1 MPLRPIHRP
10 KSQVTTLVVLYL
22 PVVGIHDSIRGV
34 NSKPSRITGQDS
46 LVDREYQ
53 DVVQSVPQSLG
64 VLKMNENDQPTVDPI
79 ENEPAPNQAVN
90 KNVAAFDKLVDWFIE
105 YDPYEIKA
113 YVDDFRARFPDLS
126 DDDLAQ
132 RIIGIKSLKN
142 GLVGA
147 ATGIPGFLAM
157 PVTIPTDLLM
167 SWKIQIN
174 LALCV
179 AYIYGHDID
188 NKNNDDLKTDIY
200 MILAGPAAK
209 ESLSVLGVEIDSVTK
224 KAVKRYV
231 TRELMSEI
239 WKRIARQIAVRTG
252 RRTAVKLSRM
262 VPLIGAPIGF
272 ATDYAAAK
280 SVGSFAREYYN
291 RDFVVSA
298 QMSPDSEA

>member
-1 MPLRPIHRP
+1 
-10 KSQVTTLVVLYL
+10 
-22 PVVGIHDSIRGV
+22 
-34 NSKPSRITGQDS
+34 
-46 LVDREYQ
+46 
-53 DVVQSVPQSLG
+53 
-64 VLKMNENDQPTVDPI
+64 MNENEHPTAEETDQATNSS
-79 ENEPAPNQAVN
+79 EN

-105 YDPYEIKA
+105 YDPYEIKG
-113 YVDDFRARFPDLS
+113 YVDDFRAKNPNLS
-126 DDDLAQ
+126 DDELAS

-179 AYIYGHDID
+179 AYVYGHDID
-188 NKNNDDLKTDIY
+188 NKDTDDLKTDIY

-209 ESLSVLGVEIDSVTK
+209 ESLSVLGVEIDTVTK
-224 KAVKRYV
+224 KAVRRYV

-239 WKRIARQIAVRTG
+239 WKKIARQIAVRTG
-252 RRTAVKLSRM
+252 RKTAIKLSRM

-280 SVGSFAREYYN
+280 SVGSFAKEYYN
-291 RDFVVSA
+291 RDFVVEA
-298 QMSPDSEA
+298 KMTPESEA